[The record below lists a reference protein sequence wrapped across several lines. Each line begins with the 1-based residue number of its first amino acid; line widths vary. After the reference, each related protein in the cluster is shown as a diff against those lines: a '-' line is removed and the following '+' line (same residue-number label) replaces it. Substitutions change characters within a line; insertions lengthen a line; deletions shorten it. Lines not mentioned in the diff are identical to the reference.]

1 MHSDPAA
8 IDDYIKAYRGT
19 YTDEAMRENLLA
31 AGHELAAID
40 EAFMRAGPLD
50 GSTTTQAARASS
62 ETSGLVVFAWILFVL
77 GGILGLVGI
86 GMAASFGSGGSLP
99 LPLFLI
105 AYVGI
110 GFGIILLL
118 RWAVARFG
126 IRGVWGGVLGLLLV
140 PFFGALMFGTC
151 AAAFTIG
158 RG

>member
-1 MHSDPAA
+1 MDSDPAA
-8 IDDYIKAYRGT
+8 IDDYIKANRGT
-19 YTDEAMRENLLA
+19 YTDEAIRQNLLA
-31 AGHELAAID
+31 AGHDSAAID
-40 EAFMRAGPLD
+40 EAFGRLGPVD
-50 GSTTTQAARASS
+50 GSTTTQAARPSN
-62 ETSGLVVFAWILFVL
+62 ETSGLVVFAWILFML

-86 GMAASFGSGGSLP
+86 GMAASFGSGGSWA

-105 AYVGI
+105 AYIGI

-118 RWAVARFG
+118 RWAVPRFG